1 MMPPVSPVSFLPF
14 WKPNTMLTVDQAR
27 DWLLQRAQAV
37 RTTETLP
44 LLQALGRI
52 LAEPVLAAVDVP
64 PQDNSAM
71 DGYALISADGN
82 GPLPVSQRIPA
93 GCQPQSLQGGSVA
106 RIFTGAPIPAGADAV
121 VMQEM
126 AEVQADGQVL
136 FTQAVKPGQNIRR
149 AGEDIGQGAT
159 VLAAGTM
166 LTAADLGLAAS
177 IGVPELTVYRPLR
190 VAVFFTGDELTEPG
204 QPLVPGHI
212 YNSNRYWLVPE
223 LMRLGCDVTDL
234 GIVPDSLSRTR
245 EILQDAAAL
254 ADVIM
259 TCGGVSVGEE
269 DHVKAA
275 VEAEGSLDLWKI
287 AIKPGKPLASG
298 KVGQAGFIGLPG
310 NPVSGFV
317 TYQVLVKPYLQRC
330 AGLQAEAETAPALYP
345 AGFAW
350 ERPDAR
356 REEFLRVKLVQQDG
370 QWLLQRYPNQGSG
383 VLTSCAWADGL
394 VRLAP
399 GQQVVPG
406 DMLALLS
413 IAV

>member
-1 MMPPVSPVSFLPF
+1 
-14 WKPNTMLTVDQAR
+14 
-27 DWLLQRAQAV
+27 
-37 RTTETLP
+37 
-44 LLQALGRI
+44 LQALGRI
-52 LAEPVLAAVDVP
+52 LAEPVMAGVDVP

-71 DGYALISADGN
+71 DGYALHSADGN

-93 GCQPQSLQGGSVA
+93 GTQPQPLQGWHGCA
-106 RIFTGAPIPAGADAV
+106 HFTGAPIPPGADAV

-126 AEVQADGQVL
+126 AELQADGQVL
-136 FTQAVKPGQNIRR
+136 FSQPVKPGQNIRR
-149 AGEDIGQGAT
+149 AGEDILRGAT
-159 VLAAGTM
+159 VLSAGQ
-166 LTAADLGLAAS
+166 LLSAADLGLAAS
-177 IGVPELTVYRPLR
+177 IGVPALTVYRPLR

-204 QPLVPGHI
+204 QPLQAGQI

-223 LMRLGCDVTDL
+223 LMRLGCEVTDL

-254 ADVIM
+254 ADVIA

-330 AGLQAEAETAPALYP
+330 AGLQQDAQPVAHYP

-350 ERPDAR
+350 ERPDTR

-370 QWLLQRYPNQGSG
+370 QWQLQRYPNQGSG

-399 GQQVVPG
+399 GQQVQPG
-406 DMLALLS
+406 DMLALLPIS
-413 IAV
+413 G

>member
-1 MMPPVSPVSFLPF
+1 
-14 WKPNTMLTVDQAR
+14 MLTVDQAR
-27 DWLLQRAQAV
+27 DWLLQRAQPV
-37 RTTETLP
+37 RTSETLP

-52 LAEPVLAAVDVP
+52 LAEPVLAGVDVP

-71 DGYALISADGN
+71 DGYALRCADGS

-93 GCQPQSLQGGSVA
+93 GTQPQPLQAGTAA

-126 AEVQADGQVL
+126 AVLQADGQVL
-136 FTQAVKPGQNIRR
+136 FSQAVKPGQNIRR
-149 AGEDIGQGAT
+149 AGEDILRGAT
-159 VLAAGTM
+159 VLSAGQL

-177 IGVPELTVYRPLR
+177 IGVATLTVYRPLR

-204 QPLVPGHI
+204 QPLAAGHI

-223 LMRLGCDVTDL
+223 LMRLGCEVTDL

-245 EILQDAAAL
+245 EILQDAAGL

-330 AGLQAEAETAPALYP
+330 AGLQQDDTQPVAHYP

-350 ERPDAR
+350 ERPDTR

-370 QWLLQRYPNQGSG
+370 RWQLQRYPNQGSG

-399 GQQVVPG
+399 GQQVSPG
-406 DMLALLS
+406 DMLAL
-413 IAV
+413 IAFAD

>member
-1 MMPPVSPVSFLPF
+1 
-14 WKPNTMLTVDQAR
+14 MLTVDQAR
-27 DWLLQRAQAV
+27 DWLMQRAQPLRA
-37 RTTETLP
+37 TETLP
-44 LLQALGRI
+44 LLQAMGRI
-52 LAEPVLAAVDVP
+52 LAEPLLATVDVP

-71 DGYALISADGN
+71 DGYVLNCADGS

-93 GCQPQSLQGGSVA
+93 GCQPQPLTAGTVA

-126 AEVQADGQVL
+126 AEVQSDGQVS
-136 FTQAVKPGQNIRR
+136 FTQAARVGQNIRR
-149 AGEDIGQGAT
+149 AGEDIRQGAQ
-159 VLAAGTM
+159 VLEAGRLLST
-166 LTAADLGLAAS
+166 ADLGLAAS
-177 IGVPELTVYRPLR
+177 IGVAELTVYRPLR

-204 QPLVPGHI
+204 QPLAPGHI

-223 LMRLGCDVTDL
+223 LMRLGCEVTDL

-287 AIKPGKPLASG
+287 AIKPGKPLACG
-298 KVGQAGFIGLPG
+298 KVGLAGFIGLPG

-330 AGLQAEAETAPALYP
+330 AGLLAEAEVASALYP
-345 AGFAW
+345 AAFAW
-350 ERPDAR
+350 DKPDSR

-370 QWLLQRYPNQGSG
+370 QWQLQRYANQGSG

-399 GQQVVPG
+399 GQQVSPG
-406 DMLALLS
+406 DVLPLLPLGR
-413 IAV
+413 

>member
-1 MMPPVSPVSFLPF
+1 
-14 WKPNTMLTVDQAR
+14 MLTVDQAR
-27 DWLLQRAQAV
+27 DWLLQRARPLSA
-37 RTTETLP
+37 TETVP

-52 LAEPVLAAVDVP
+52 LAEPLVASLDVP

-71 DGYALISADGN
+71 DGYALCSADGAQ
-82 GPLPVSQRIPA
+82 PLPVSQRIPA
-93 GCQPQSLQGGSVA
+93 GCQPAPLQRGTVA

-126 AEVQADGQVL
+126 AEVQPDGRVAFSQPI
-136 FTQAVKPGQNIRR
+136 QAGQNIRR
-149 AGEDIGQGAT
+149 AGEDIHRGAK
-159 VLAAGTM
+159 VLAAGSM
-166 LTAADLGLAAS
+166 LGAAELGLAAS
-177 IGVPELTVYRPLR
+177 IGVAELTVYRRLR

-223 LMRLGCDVTDL
+223 LMRLGCEVTDL

-245 EILQDAAAL
+245 EILQDAAGL

-298 KVGQAGFIGLPG
+298 MVGQAGFIGLPG

-317 TYQVLVKPYLQRC
+317 TYQVLVKPYLQCC
-330 AGLQAEAETAPALYP
+330 AGLLGSAEAAPAAYP
-345 AGFAW
+345 AAFSW
-350 ERPDAR
+350 DRPDAR
-356 REEFLRVKLVQQDG
+356 REEFLRVKLVQQNG
-370 QWLLQRYPNQGSG
+370 QWQLQRYPNQGSG

-394 VRLAP
+394 VRLAA
-399 GQQVVPG
+399 GQQVQPG
-406 DMLALLS
+406 DVLPLLP
-413 IAV
+413 IAR

>member
-1 MMPPVSPVSFLPF
+1 
-14 WKPNTMLTVDQAR
+14 MLTVDQAR
-27 DWLLQRAQAV
+27 DWLLQRAQPV
-37 RTTETLP
+37 RATETLP

-52 LAEPVLAAVDVP
+52 LAEPVLAGLDVP

-71 DGYALISADGN
+71 DGYALNSADGN
-82 GPLPVSQRIPA
+82 GPFAVTQRIPA
-93 GCQPQSLQGGSVA
+93 GTQPQPLQAGTAA

-126 AEVQADGQVL
+126 AELQADGQVL
-136 FTQAVKPGQNIRR
+136 FSQPVKPGQNIRR
-149 AGEDIGQGAT
+149 AGEDILRGAT
-159 VLAAGTM
+159 VLSAGQ
-166 LTAADLGLAAS
+166 LLGAADLGLAAS
-177 IGVPELTVYRPLR
+177 IGVPTLTVYRPLR

-204 QPLVPGHI
+204 QPLQAGQI

-223 LMRLGCDVTDL
+223 LMRLGCEVTDL

-245 EILQDAAAL
+245 EILQDAAGL

-330 AGLQAEAETAPALYP
+330 AGLQQDETRPMAQYP

-350 ERPDAR
+350 ERPDTR

-370 QWLLQRYPNQGSG
+370 QWQLQHYPNQGSG

-394 VRLAP
+394 VRLAA
-399 GQQVVPG
+399 GQQVQPG
-406 DMLALLS
+406 DMLALLPIS
-413 IAV
+413 G

>member
-1 MMPPVSPVSFLPF
+1 
-14 WKPNTMLTVDQAR
+14 MLTVDQAR
-27 DWLLQRAQAV
+27 DWLLQRAQVV
-37 RTTETLP
+37 RTTESLP

-52 LAEPVLAAVDVP
+52 LAEPVLATVDVP

-71 DGYALISADGN
+71 DGYALSSADGI

-93 GCQPQSLQGGSVA
+93 GCQPQPLQAGTVA

-121 VMQEM
+121 VMQEQ
-126 AEVQADGQVL
+126 AEVQDDGQVT
-136 FTQAVKPGQNIRR
+136 FTQPVKPGQNIRR
-149 AGEDIGQGAT
+149 AGEDICQGAT
-159 VLAAGTM
+159 VLAAGKM
-166 LTAADLGLAAS
+166 LTTADLGLAAS
-177 IGVPELTVYRPLR
+177 IGVPVLTVYRPLR

-223 LMRLGCDVTDL
+223 LMRLGCEVTDL

-330 AGLQAEAETAPALYP
+330 AGLLTETDTAPARYP

-370 QWLLQRYPNQGSG
+370 QWQLQRYPNQGSG

>member
-1 MMPPVSPVSFLPF
+1 
-14 WKPNTMLTVDQAR
+14 MLTVDQAR
-27 DWLLQRAQAV
+27 DWLLQRARPLTA
-37 RTTETLP
+37 TETVP

-52 LAEPVLAAVDVP
+52 LATPLLASLDVP
-64 PQDNSAM
+64 PHDNSAM
-71 DGYALISADGN
+71 DGYALNTADAGQ
-82 GPLPVSQRIPA
+82 PLPLSQRIAA
-93 GCQPQSLQGGSVA
+93 GCQPQPLQAATAA

-126 AEVQADGQVL
+126 AELQADGRVAFSQSPR
-136 FTQAVKPGQNIRR
+136 PGQNIRR
-149 AGEDIGQGAT
+149 AGEDIRRGSQVLSAGQQ
-159 VLAAGTM
+159 
-166 LTAADLGLAAS
+166 LTAAHLGLAAS
-177 IGVPELTVYRPLR
+177 IGVAELTVFRPLR
-190 VAVFFTGDELTEPG
+190 VAVFFTGDELVEPG
-204 QPLVPGHI
+204 QPLAAGQI

-223 LMRLGCDVTDL
+223 LMQLGCEVTDL

-275 VEAEGSLDLWKI
+275 VEAEGALDLWKI

-298 KVGQAGFIGLPG
+298 RVGQAGFVGLPG

-330 AGLQAEAETAPALYP
+330 AGLLADIGQAPRQYP
-345 AGFAW
+345 AGFVW
-350 ERPDAR
+350 DRPDSR

-370 QWLLQRYPNQGSG
+370 QWQLQPYPNQGSG

-394 VRLAP
+394 VRLAA
-399 GQQVVPG
+399 GQQVQPG
-406 DMLALLS
+406 DLLELLP
-413 IAV
+413 IGRFGC

>member
-1 MMPPVSPVSFLPF
+1 
-14 WKPNTMLTVDQAR
+14 MLTVDQAR
-27 DWLLQRAQAV
+27 DWLLQRAQPV
-37 RTTETLP
+37 RATETLP

-52 LAEPVLAAVDVP
+52 LAEPVLAGLDVP

-71 DGYALISADGN
+71 DGYALNSADGN
-82 GPLPVSQRIPA
+82 GPFAVSQRIPA
-93 GCQPQSLQGGSVA
+93 GTQPQPLQVGTAA

-126 AEVQADGQVL
+126 AELQADGRVL
-136 FTQAVKPGQNIRR
+136 FGQTVKPGQNIRR
-149 AGEDIGQGAT
+149 AGEDILCGVT
-159 VLAAGTM
+159 VLSAGQ
-166 LTAADLGLAAS
+166 LLSAADLGLAAS
-177 IGVPELTVYRPLR
+177 IGVPTLTVYRPLR

-204 QPLVPGHI
+204 QPLQAGQI

-223 LMRLGCDVTDL
+223 LMRLGCEVTDL

-245 EILQDAAAL
+245 EILQDAAGL

-330 AGLQAEAETAPALYP
+330 AGLQQDDIQPAAHYP

-350 ERPDAR
+350 ERPDTR
-356 REEFLRVKLVQQDG
+356 REEFLRVKLVRQDG
-370 QWLLQRYPNQGSG
+370 QWQLQRYPNQGSG

-394 VRLAP
+394 VRLAA
-399 GQQVVPG
+399 GQQVQPG
-406 DMLALLS
+406 DMLALLPIS
-413 IAV
+413 G

>member
-1 MMPPVSPVSFLPF
+1 
-14 WKPNTMLTVDQAR
+14 MLTVDQAR
-27 DWLLQRAQAV
+27 DWLLQRARPLTA
-37 RTTETLP
+37 TETVP

-52 LAEPVLAAVDVP
+52 LATPLLASLDVP
-64 PQDNSAM
+64 PHDNSAM
-71 DGYALISADGN
+71 DGYALNTADSGQ
-82 GPLPVSQRIPA
+82 PLPLSQRIAA
-93 GCQPQSLQGGSVA
+93 GCQPQPLQAATAA

-126 AEVQADGQVL
+126 AELQADGRVAFSQSPR
-136 FTQAVKPGQNIRR
+136 PGQNIRR
-149 AGEDIGQGAT
+149 AGEDIRRGSQVLSAGQQ
-159 VLAAGTM
+159 
-166 LTAADLGLAAS
+166 LTAAHLGLAAS
-177 IGVPELTVYRPLR
+177 IGVAELTVFRPLR
-190 VAVFFTGDELTEPG
+190 VAVFFTGDELVEPG
-204 QPLVPGHI
+204 QPLAAGQI

-223 LMRLGCDVTDL
+223 LMQLGCEVTDL

-275 VEAEGSLDLWKI
+275 VEAEGALDLWKI

-298 KVGQAGFIGLPG
+298 RVGQAGFVGLPG

-330 AGLQAEAETAPALYP
+330 AGLLADIGQAPRQYP
-345 AGFAW
+345 AGFVW
-350 ERPDAR
+350 DRPDSR

-370 QWLLQRYPNQGSG
+370 QWQLQPYPNQGSG

-394 VRLAP
+394 VRLAA
-399 GQQVVPG
+399 GQQVQPG
-406 DMLALLS
+406 DLLELLP
-413 IAV
+413 IGRFGC